1 MMFAV
6 SLISA
11 ALVFSPADA
20 KVSYDAAK
28 TLVEKC
34 TPRDAGTTQGRFAV
48 NCILDAASA
57 AGADVRRD
65 AFKAATPMGEKL
77 FTNLYAEF
85 KGEDPEAEW
94 VVLVSHYDT
103 KPGTECP
110 GANDG
115 ASTSGLLVGI
125 ANAVSAW
132 RERRGNLMLV
142 WTDGEECMLAYGPND
157 GLWGSRRAA
166 GFLADRNRKVKAVI
180 CLDMLGD
187 KDLLITVPRNGT
199 PSLVGVALAA
209 ARKAGLSK
217 LVKRGDEIVTD
228 DHVPFMEKGFPAI
241 DMIDFNYGP
250 DNSFWHTDKDSMD
263 NISEKSLL
271 STGRIVAEML
281 NALL

>member
-1 MMFAV
+1 MLAV
-6 SLISA
+6 SLIVSA
-11 ALVFSPADA
+11 ALVFSQSDA

-34 TPRDAGTTQGRFAV
+34 TPRDAGTMQGRFAV
-48 NCILDAASA
+48 NRILDAASA

-125 ANAVSAW
+125 ANAVSSW

-142 WTDGEECMLAYGPND
+142 WADGEECMLAYGPND

-166 GFLADRNRKVKAVI
+166 GLLAEGNRKVKAVI

-187 KDLLITVPRNGT
+187 KDLSIMVPRNGT
-199 PSLVGVALAA
+199 PSLVNVALAA
-209 ARKAGLSK
+209 ARKAGLTG

-228 DHVPFMEKGFPAI
+228 DHVPFLEKGFPAI

-250 DNSFWHTDKDSMD
+250 DNSFWHTDKDVMD

>member
-1 MMFAV
+1 MLAV
-6 SLISA
+6 SLIVSA
-11 ALVFSPADA
+11 ALVFSQSDA

-34 TPRDAGTTQGRFAV
+34 TPRDAGTMQGRFAV
-48 NCILDAASA
+48 NRILDAASA

-125 ANAVSAW
+125 ANAVSSW

-142 WTDGEECMLAYGPND
+142 WADGEECMLAYGPND
-157 GLWGSRRAA
+157 GLWGARRAA
-166 GFLADRNRKVKAVI
+166 GLLAEGNRKVKAVI

-187 KDLLITVPRNGT
+187 RDLSITVPRNGT
-199 PSLVGVALAA
+199 PSLVNVALAA
-209 ARKAGLSK
+209 ARKAGLTG

-228 DHVPFMEKGFPAI
+228 DHVPFLEKGFPAI

-250 DNSFWHTDKDSMD
+250 DNSFWHTDKDVMD